1 MPTVTLDDVA
11 RAAGVSRSTASRAI
25 NGGRK
30 VSPEAQRAVDDAVAM
45 LGYSPNP
52 AARTLVTRRTGSI
65 ALVVPEPDAR
75 ILSDPFL
82 AGLLRGVS
90 DGLTGT
96 DLQLVLLI
104 SRQGERPG
112 RTARYL
118 RGGHVDGAI
127 VASHHEQD
135 HLDDQLADAALP
147 VVFVGRPLSDSGL
160 HYVDADNVA
169 GGAIAARRLLERGCR
184 RIGTVTGPMTMPG
197 GLDRLAGWEQEM
209 TRAGRAT
216 DAVTH
221 GDFTVEG
228 GARAT
233 VELVEAH
240 PDLDGIF
247 VASDLMALG
256 AMQVLTERGV
266 RVPEDIA
273 VMGYDNLGVA
283 ERTTPRLTT
292 VYNPLV
298 EMVAAATAT
307 LLDMVDGAPAPAG
320 PQVLSPYLV
329 EGGTA

>member
-11 RAAGVSRSTASRAI
+11 RSAGVSRSTASRAI

-65 ALVVPEPDAR
+65 ALVMPEPDAR

-90 DGLTGT
+90 DGLMGT
-96 DLQLVLLI
+96 DLQLVLLL
-104 SRQGERPG
+104 SRRGERPG
-112 RTARYL
+112 RTAQYL

-127 VASHHEQD
+127 VASHHKQD
-135 HLDDQLADAALP
+135 HLDDQLAGAALP
-147 VVFVGRPLSDSGL
+147 VVFVGRPFSDTGL
-160 HYVDADNVA
+160 HYVDTDNVA
-169 GGAIAARRLLERGCR
+169 GGAIAATRLLERGCR
-184 RIGTVTGPMTMPG
+184 RIGTVSGPMSMTG
-197 GLDRLAGWEQEM
+197 GVDRLEGWRRAVSEAGL
-209 TRAGRAT
+209 AT

-221 GDFTVEG
+221 GDFTVES

-233 VELVEAH
+233 AELLQAH
-240 PDLDGIF
+240 PGLDGIF
-247 VASDLMALG
+247 VASDLMGVG
-256 AMQVLTERGV
+256 AMQVLAERGL
-266 RVPEDIA
+266 RVPEDVA
-273 VMGYDNLGVA
+273 VVGYDNLGVA

-298 EMVAAATAT
+298 EMVAAATGT
-307 LLDMVDGAPAPAG
+307 LLAMVDGGPAPAA
-320 PQVLSPYLV
+320 PQVLTPALV